1 LQRELRDRLRD
12 GLGMPPRIGKDSS
25 TPAEVANRRGLNPSF
40 DLPASAADA
49 DGQVESKHADSFIQT
64 LLFNDV
70 LDLSLSRIREHVR
83 LSLDEAGVNPLFCV
97 FGFLEWY
104 EDGNSETPLHAPLL
118 VYPLNLDRELVR
130 GNYQY
135 AVRSTGDGAAV
146 NVALF
151 ERLKR
156 DFEVELPSF
165 NEEEDTPERYLK
177 LVQAV
182 IDRQKGW
189 RVRRWVTIGLFS
201 FARIAMYRDLD
212 DERWQSI
219 GGLHRHNGLGQ
230 ILAGGA
236 GDGISG
242 ANAATDD
249 VPPDDDR
256 PTEIYEL
263 DTPLI
268 ADADSSQLR
277 AIQDVISGRSLIIEG
292 PPGTGK
298 SQTITNIIAAALA
311 AGKTVLFVA
320 EKMAALNVVKDRLK
334 EAQLE
339 LFCLELHS
347 TKGTRRETFSAL
359 AQRLNFRTR
368 TNVDS
373 ELNGTL
379 QNLRIA
385 REKLG
390 NAAVALGLPAGSLGI
405 TTQELLW
412 RCQRLRAQT
421 ATLPGE
427 IDELVM
433 PNADSLTNAD
443 LHHIVLVANQLEK
456 SRASLLSAYGSARG
470 NPWYGVARGEIGPME
485 ADDLVRRAA
494 QFGNAASE
502 SQGVL
507 NRLTAVTQFPL
518 QTIADL
524 KSHASARAIPEPEPT
539 ASEQLIMELRDP
551 QVLATMEQF
560 AEGIAEHLS
569 LMTSC
574 HAVFNNGTAADAVSP
589 KALNGLSEAALE
601 SGLGNAAISEI
612 AGLARQRERQAEA
625 WLNVSKLAS
634 ELADRAGAAQPLNLN
649 VERAIVAA
657 VDAVRSADATL
668 LRLRTRPLVEAGASE
683 ELRKAVEI
691 ATAISQRRA
700 RLSER
705 FTTEGIIP
713 SQVLRGHAIALRAA
727 PAIAPFLSLEWWRA
741 RAVFKGICKVP
752 IKLGRGERARALDE
766 IASLQDEMKSFAE
779 NPRLKEL
786 VGAAFT
792 GVDFDLKPLL
802 RVAEWADRIRSA
814 VSVAADRKHDL
825 LRFFYEAPA
834 DQIEAFADLGSSA
847 HFKNLVQALSSNPS
861 LAHTTADQADRV
873 RRLADG
879 ARSARDLAD
888 RSGLRP
894 ELRCSELR
902 RISGQVERLQSLR
915 DALDNS
921 LVASRTLGNAFQGH
935 KTNVAKLL
943 PSVDYVR
950 AVVGASVPAPLKG
963 WLLEAQPFN
972 RIKELKPISAAAEGA
987 VNAMENALEQIQQL
1001 APVDLSAWLGAASVT
1016 DIKPAELAEH
1026 AARCANDAEGLN
1038 LLIDDMRRAKEARET
1053 GLGALIDLLDAQGVP
1068 LVALD
1073 AAARRLIYQSLV
1085 RSLIAKS
1092 PALVTF
1098 TGERFEAYRKQFR
1111 ELDHRLKRLRQAK
1124 IADELARRHIEY
1136 GNDRGPKKQWTGR
1149 ALIQNEVGKQKR
1161 HVPTR
1166 DLLER
1171 SGRAVQQLMPCFMM
1185 SPLSVAQFL
1194 KPGVVKFD
1202 LVVMDEASQLRPQDT
1217 IGAIA
1222 RGSQLVIVG
1231 DPKQLPPTN
1240 FFMGEDGV
1248 VSDDEEE
1255 TAAQEQSILDHAI
1268 GILRPVRRL
1277 KWHYRSR
1284 HPSLIAFSNKEFYG
1298 DDPLILFPSPYHEH
1312 DDFGVKY
1319 VHVEEGRYGG
1329 RVNVPEAR
1337 RVATAAIDYA
1347 AKHPERSLGIVALNQ
1362 PQRELIELEVDRLA
1376 QEHEEFEAWRK
1387 KWDSSLERFFVK
1399 NLENVQGDERD
1410 TIFISTVFG
1419 RGDDNEVP
1427 HQRFGPINNE
1437 GGHRR
1442 LNVLFT
1448 RAKFQTV
1455 VFCSMDPAQIRTD
1468 EKSKWG
1474 VRALKGYLKF
1484 AKDGLLEG
1492 ATETGRAP
1500 DSDFEVAVADALHV
1514 AGYEAVPQIGV
1525 AGYFIDI
1532 GVRHPERP
1540 GEFVLGVECDGAAYH
1555 STKSAR
1561 DRDRL
1566 RQEVLERLQWRI
1578 HRIWSL
1584 DWYRNHRRE
1593 TDRLVKAVRDAVA
1606 VKAL

>member
-1 LQRELRDRLRD
+1 MQGAQIAKEVPQPELEAFIKGTISKLRARLLDLTSRSPLISFKHSPRNRRYIRVIDELPDQLYQRLESDTPMRFKSLGDEPSEPEDEKSISFRRALEAAKLDDPDYIEKLTEAGPNPGERTLERLQRELRDRLRD
-12 GLGMPPRIGKDSS
+12 RLGMPPRIEKHSF
-25 TPAEVANRRGLNPSF
+25 TPAEIANRRGLNPSF
-40 DLPASAADA
+40 DLAVSPI
-49 DGQVESKHADSFIQT
+49 DGDRPLEPKHNDSFIQT
-64 LLFNDV
+64 LLFNDE
-70 LDLSLSRIREHVR
+70 LELSLSRMRDQVR

-104 EDGNSETPLHAPLL
+104 EDANSETPLHAPLL
-118 VYPLNLDRELVR
+118 VYPLNLDRELLR
-130 GNYQY
+130 GSYQY
-135 AVRSTGDGAAV
+135 SVRSTGDGAAV
-146 NVALF
+146 NVALI

-156 DFEVELPSF
+156 DFEVELPPF

-189 RVRRWVTIGLFS
+189 KVRRWVTIGLFS

-212 DERWQSI
+212 DERWESV
-219 GGLHRHNGLGQ
+219 GGLHKHAGLGQ

-236 GDGISG
+236 GGDRSDPGTASDAVSPDNG
-242 ANAATDD
+242 HAA
-249 VPPDDDR
+249 
-256 PTEIYEL
+256 ELYEL
-263 DTPLI
+263 DVPLI

-298 SQTITNIIAAALA
+298 SQTITNIIAAALSA
-311 AGKTVLFVA
+311 RKTVLFLA
-320 EKMAALNVVKDRLK
+320 EKMAALNVVKDRLR

-359 AQRLNFRTR
+359 AQRLNFRPR
-368 TNVDS
+368 RNVDA
-373 ELNGTL
+373 ELEGTL

-390 NAAVALGLPAGSLGI
+390 NAAVALGLPAGNLGI

-412 RCQRLRAQT
+412 KCQRLRGQT
-421 ATLPGE
+421 AALPGQ
-427 IDELVM
+427 IDELSM
-433 PNADSLTNAD
+433 PDADSLTNAD
-443 LHHIVLVANQLEK
+443 LHHIILVANELEK
-456 SRASLLSAYGSARG
+456 SRKSLLAAYGSARG
-470 NPWYGVARGEIGPME
+470 NPWYGIARSDIGPLE
-485 ADDLVRRAA
+485 AEDLVRRVATLSKAA
-494 QFGNAASE
+494 AEAQD
-502 SQGVL
+502 VL
-507 NRLTAVTQFPL
+507 DRLTALTHLPL

-524 KSHASARAIPEPEPT
+524 KSHVPATHIAEPDSA
-539 ASEQLIMELRDP
+539 ASEQLVVGLRDT

-560 AEGIAEHLS
+560 AEGIAEYRLLKS
-569 LMTSC
+569 SC
-574 HAVFNNGTAADAVSP
+574 DAAFLDRSPADAASP
-589 KALNGLSEAALE
+589 KDLIELSEAASE
-601 SGLGNAAISEI
+601 GGFGDSAISEVPE
-612 AGLARQRERQAEA
+612 LARHRERQAEA
-625 WLNVSKLAS
+625 WFNVSNLAAQ
-634 ELADRAGAAQPLNLN
+634 LANRAGVAQPLSANI
-649 VERAIVAA
+649 ERALVAA
-657 VDAVRSADATL
+657 ADVVRSTDAAL
-668 LRLRTRPLVEAGASE
+668 LSLRTRPLVEPGACD
-683 ELRKAVEI
+683 ELRRAIEI
-691 ATAISQRRA
+691 ATTVSQRRA

-705 FTTEGIIP
+705 FAVEGIVT
-713 SQVLRGHAIALRAA
+713 SAVLRAHAIALRGA
-727 PAIAPFLSLEWWRA
+727 PAIAPFLSLGWWRA
-741 RAVFKGICKVP
+741 RTVFKGICKAP
-752 IKLGRGERARALDE
+752 IKLSRAEMAAALDE
-766 IASLQDEMKSFAE
+766 IASVQDDMRSFAA
-779 NPRLKEL
+779 NARMKAMA
-786 VGAAFT
+786 GAEFT
-792 GVDFDLKPLL
+792 GIDFDLNPLL

-814 VSVAADRKHDL
+814 LSVAGDGKQHL
-825 LRFFYEAPA
+825 LRFFFEGPT
-834 DQIEAFADLGSSA
+834 DQIDAFAELGSSP
-847 HFKNLVQALSSNPS
+847 HFKNLKQVLSSNPPLS
-861 LAHTTADQADRV
+861 HTTAVQADVARRV
-873 RRLADG
+873 ANRTG
-879 ARSARDLAD
+879 HARDLAD

-894 ELRCSELR
+894 ELKCSDSR
-902 RISGQVERLQSLR
+902 RLSGQLARLRSLR

-921 LVASRTLGNAFQGH
+921 LVASHILEGAFQGH
-935 KTNVAKLL
+935 ETDVAELL
-943 PSVDYVR
+943 PSAKYVR
-950 AVVGASVPAPLKG
+950 AVAGAAVPAPLKA
-963 WLLEAQPFN
+963 WLLESQPFS
-972 RIKELKPISAAAEGA
+972 RMTELKPVSMAAGIAIAA
-987 VNAMENALEQIQQL
+987 VENALKQIQQV
-1001 APVDLSAWLGAASVT
+1001 AQVDFSAWLGVISVMDT
-1016 DIKPAELAEH
+1016 KPAELAEH

-1038 LLIDDMRRAKEARET
+1038 LLIDDLRRTKEAREV
-1053 GLGALIDLLDAQGVP
+1053 GLGGLLDLLDGHRIP
-1068 LVALD
+1068 LVGLE

-1098 TGERFEAYRKQFR
+1098 TGERFEAYRKQFQ
-1111 ELDHRLKRLRQAK
+1111 ELDHQLKRLRQTK
-1124 IADELARRHIEY
+1124 IADELARRSIDY

-1161 HVPTR
+1161 HIPTR

-1171 SGRAVQQLMPCFMM
+1171 SGKAVQQLMPCFMM

-1194 KPGVVKFD
+1194 KPGIVKFD

-1240 FFMGEDGV
+1240 FFMGQDGV
-1248 VSDDEEE
+1248 VSDEEDE
-1255 TAAQEQSILDHAI
+1255 TAAQEQSILDHAL
-1268 GILRPVRRL
+1268 GILRPIRRL

-1284 HPSLIAFSNKEFYG
+1284 HPSLIAFSNKEFYA

-1362 PQRELIELEVDRLA
+1362 PQRELIELEIDRLA

-1387 KWDSSLERFFVK
+1387 KWESSLERFFVK

-1419 RGDDNEVP
+1419 RGEDTEVP

-1474 VRALKGYLKF
+1474 VRALKGY
-1484 AKDGLLEG
+1484 
-1492 ATETGRAP
+1492 
-1500 DSDFEVAVADALHV
+1500 
-1514 AGYEAVPQIGV
+1514 
-1525 AGYFIDI
+1525 
-1532 GVRHPERP
+1532 
-1540 GEFVLGVECDGAAYH
+1540 
-1555 STKSAR
+1555 
-1561 DRDRL
+1561 
-1566 RQEVLERLQWRI
+1566 
-1578 HRIWSL
+1578 
-1584 DWYRNHRRE
+1584 RN
-1593 TDRLVKAVRDAVA
+1593 
-1606 VKAL
+1606 